1 MKTRKRHRIRFKP
14 RFYVWVAALAAV
26 LMASVFFIAANPAK
40 KLEENSKTALQ
51 SVEAL
56 QTALSNA
63 AEKGKTS
70 LVAEENKEMEA
81 LKERIRNDDTEG
93 LKVVFMT
100 FDDGPSEHTGE
111 LLDLLKKYDI
121 KATFF
126 TNGRDNEVARAAYKR
141 IVDEGHTLG
150 NHSWS
155 HNYGLYKTPQAF
167 FDDVK
172 KLDDFQLEVTG
183 MPEISH
189 MFRFPGGS
197 LNANDACIQGILE
210 QGYNYVDW
218 NSSAG
223 DGGGNP
229 ENADVVIQK
238 IMSEVH
244 QHNVSTV
251 LCHAELRDTT
261 RAALPQ
267 LFDTLKA
274 EGYTFLPMDADL
286 SYPRQV

>member
-1 MKTRKRHRIRFKP
+1 MKTRKRRRIRFKP

-26 LMASVFFIAANPAK
+26 LMTAFFFIATHPAK
-40 KLEENSKTALQ
+40 KLEKNSQTALQ
-51 SVEAL
+51 AVETL

-63 AEKGKTS
+63 AEKGTSALKT
-70 LVAEENKEMEA
+70 EESKEQEA
-81 LKERIRNDDTEG
+81 IKERIRNGDTDG

-100 FDDGPSEHTGE
+100 FDDGPSEHTNE
-111 LLDLLKKYDI
+111 VLDILKKYHI

-155 HNYGLYKTPQAF
+155 HKYDLYKNPPAF
-167 FDDVK
+167 YEDVA
-172 KLDDFQLEVTG
+172 KLDAFQLEVTG
-183 MPEISH
+183 KGEISH

-197 LNANDACIQGILE
+197 LNANATCIQGILDR
-210 QGYNYVDW
+210 GYNYVDW

-229 ENADVVIQK
+229 ASTDAVVNK

-251 LCHAELRDTT
+251 LCHAELRNTT

-267 LFDTLKA
+267 LFETLKA
-274 EGYTFLPMDADL
+274 EGYTFLPMESDL